1 MPQNYFK
8 QYIIHNNDDNII
20 ENKILSSFGT
30 SESFVCVSGQTIQLE
45 QRKTYLET
53 KIIWIENELLVA
65 VVRKARE
72 AGAEEVRPGEA
83 GPSEGRTVRRL

>member
-1 MPQNYFK
+1 M
-8 QYIIHNNDDNII
+8 
-20 ENKILSSFGT
+20 
-30 SESFVCVSGQTIQLE
+30 
-45 QRKTYLET
+45 
-53 KIIWIENELLVA
+53 IWIENELIVA